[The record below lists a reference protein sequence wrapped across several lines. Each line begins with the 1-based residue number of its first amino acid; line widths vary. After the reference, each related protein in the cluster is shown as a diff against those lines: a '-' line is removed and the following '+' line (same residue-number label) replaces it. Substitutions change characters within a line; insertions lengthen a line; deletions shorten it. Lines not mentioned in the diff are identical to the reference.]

1 MTSFPVDVVL
11 LLALVVTS
19 TVVVML
25 YLKLRQLSASQLEY
39 ERALNETAAAL
50 DTAREAITVLN
61 REGRSIIV
69 TLGTKIDEAQGLIG
83 ELERRQY
90 PVSTPRAGTGRPVSY
105 ERRS

>member
-1 MTSFPVDVVL
+1 M
-11 LLALVVTS
+11 
-19 TVVVML
+19 
-25 YLKLRQLSASQLEY
+25 
-39 ERALNETAAAL
+39 
-50 DTAREAITVLN
+50 LN

>member
-1 MTSFPVDVVL
+1 MTSFPVDLVL
-11 LLALVVTS
+11 LVALVVTS

-25 YLKLRQLSASQLEY
+25 YLKLRQLSASQQDY
-39 ERALNETAAAL
+39 ERALDETAAAL
-50 DTAREAITVLN
+50 DTAREAIIVLN
-61 REGRSIIV
+61 REGRTIIS

-90 PVSTPRAGTGRPVSY
+90 TPRTGPGRPVSY